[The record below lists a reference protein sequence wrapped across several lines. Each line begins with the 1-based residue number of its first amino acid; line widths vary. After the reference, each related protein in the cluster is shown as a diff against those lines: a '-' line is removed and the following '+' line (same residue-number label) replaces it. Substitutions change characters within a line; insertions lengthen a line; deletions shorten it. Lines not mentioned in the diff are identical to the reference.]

1 MNRGLKPRASFRR
14 RMGEQYFANRP
25 SSRRRP
31 SEIRVVLRGHSLT
44 FRSDAGVFSREAVDR
59 GTHLLIDALDLGP
72 KARILDLGCGYGAIG
87 IVASRLTEGGHVIL
101 TDVNRRAVALAR
113 ANLTANGITN
123 AEVREGDLYAPVA
136 GLAFDDI
143 LSNPPIRAGR
153 AVVDQ
158 LISDAPAHLP
168 AGGHLWLVART
179 KQGAESIRAR
189 MIEAFGNATV
199 VRRGSGFKVLR
210 SVKEVA

>member
-1 MNRGLKPRASFRR
+1 
-14 RMGEQYFANRP
+14 MGEQYFANRP

-31 SEIRVVLRGHSLT
+31 LEIRVVLRGHSLT
-44 FRSDAGVFSREAVDR
+44 LRSDAGVFSREAVDR
-59 GTHLLIDALDLGP
+59 GTHLLIDALDVGP
-72 KARILDLGCGYGAIG
+72 SARILDLGCGYGAIG

-113 ANLTANGITN
+113 ANLAANGITN

-168 AGGHLWLVART
+168 AGGHLWLVARR

-189 MIEAFGNATV
+189 MIEAFGNAAV

>member
-1 MNRGLKPRASFRR
+1 M
-14 RMGEQYFANRP
+14 
-25 SSRRRP
+25 
-31 SEIRVVLRGHSLT
+31 T

-59 GTHLLIDALDLGP
+59 GTHLLIDALDPGP
-72 KARILDLGCGYGAIG
+72 SARILDLGCGYGAIG
-87 IVASRLTEGGHVIL
+87 IVASRLSEGGHVIL

-143 LSNPPIRAGR
+143 LCNPPIRAGR
-153 AVVDQ
+153 AVVDR

-168 AGGHLWLVART
+168 VGGRLWLVART